1 MVYGRYNYIVNGVYK
16 PTYSWGAPSC
26 SKCAFLGDLEH
37 HLQVFV
43 GDYTPKSCVMFNQ
56 DIYQT
61 PDFTIFY
68 LIASWV
74 VKSSDF
80 I

>member
-26 SKCAFLGDLEH
+26 SKCAFLGIWNITFKYLLEI
-37 HLQVFV
+37 
-43 GDYTPKSCVMFNQ
+43 TPPRVVMFNQ

-74 VKSSDF
+74 VKSSDL